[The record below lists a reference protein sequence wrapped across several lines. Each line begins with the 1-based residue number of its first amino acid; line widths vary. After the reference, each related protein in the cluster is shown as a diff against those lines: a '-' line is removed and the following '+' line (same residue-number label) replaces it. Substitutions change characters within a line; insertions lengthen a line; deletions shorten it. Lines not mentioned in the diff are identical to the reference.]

1 MQLGT
6 GTGTSY
12 NVTIN
17 LTGHILLAIGIATS
31 LLIYMLLN
39 SMSNEGSYGGG
50 GDGYDSPSTGYGSR
64 YGNYK
69 FRRVVNKVL
78 FIGKQTLFTPLAYAH
93 FFAQILHRMTAKFSI
108 ESLPSAYISVNSFAS
123 ILIASSR
130 MMFFYDTSYFSVY
143 SALKIQ

>member
-1 MQLGT
+1 
-6 GTGTSY
+6 
-12 NVTIN
+12 
-17 LTGHILLAIGIATS
+17 
-31 LLIYMLLN
+31 
-39 SMSNEGSYGGG
+39 MSNEGSYGGG

-78 FIGKQTLFTPLAYAH
+78 FIGKLTLFTPLAYAH
-93 FFAQILHRMTAKFSI
+93 FFAQILQRTTAKFSI
-108 ESLPSAYISVNSFAS
+108 ESLPSAYISVKSFVS